1 MLTKEEMLAFVAEHP
16 KITSADLAQ
25 TFGLSHSDAS
35 GRLARAYK
43 AGVLTRVKSYVNDCG
58 APVYGYTMGE
68 KPAEKPVESRERK
81 RPAKIDKQDGVDLSS
96 GITALAEGIA
106 KQIVAQVVHAL
117 QGQLTR
123 ELAGVVPPVIA
134 QQPLKVE
141 APKIETPVVLDPPVI
156 EAPKPQRAPKVAIIG
171 VTPQQAGILSSEF
184 ADTYDLSF
192 WQNDGIPRLRSIGIA
207 CELCLVTKFVSHKAT
222 EVLTAQ
228 GANWRKVTGGIDSIR
243 DALTGYY
250 VERA

>member
-117 QGQLTR
+117 QG
-123 ELAGVVPPVIA
+123 
-134 QQPLKVE
+134 
-141 APKIETPVVLDPPVI
+141 
-156 EAPKPQRAPKVAIIG
+156 
-171 VTPQQAGILSSEF
+171 
-184 ADTYDLSF
+184 
-192 WQNDGIPRLRSIGIA
+192 
-207 CELCLVTKFVSHKAT
+207 
-222 EVLTAQ
+222 
-228 GANWRKVTGGIDSIR
+228 
-243 DALTGYY
+243 
-250 VERA
+250 